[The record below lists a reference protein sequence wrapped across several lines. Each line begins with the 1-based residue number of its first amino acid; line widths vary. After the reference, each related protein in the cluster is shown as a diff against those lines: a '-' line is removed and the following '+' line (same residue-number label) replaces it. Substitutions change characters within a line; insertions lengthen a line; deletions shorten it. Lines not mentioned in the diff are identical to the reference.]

1 MFFRNSLCPDVVYDV
16 QHGRYAKQNFFSI
29 LESQVFF
36 SKKSASGHVISY
48 YMRAFSK
55 TIAVGLLVDIIGGR
69 Q

>member
-1 MFFRNSLCPDVVYDV
+1 MSFRNSSCPDVVYDV
-16 QHGRYAKQNFFSI
+16 HNGRYAKQNYFSI
-29 LESQVFF
+29 LERQVIF

-55 TIAVGLLVDIIGGR
+55 TIAVRLLVDIIDGR